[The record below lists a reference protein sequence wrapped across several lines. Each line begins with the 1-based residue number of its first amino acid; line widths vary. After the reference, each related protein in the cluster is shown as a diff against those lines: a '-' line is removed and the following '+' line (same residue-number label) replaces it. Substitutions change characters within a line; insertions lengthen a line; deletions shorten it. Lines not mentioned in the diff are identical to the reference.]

1 MIIKVCGLREAENI
15 REVMALPVDMIGF
28 DFRPDS
34 ERLVKMISSRA
45 GIIPDYSEQRLRE
58 APLSSPQGGE
68 ALDASNSSAFHLGTS
83 PLSMVSVGVFA
94 DDMPQNII
102 TRIYNYQLDAV
113 QLDGSETAV
122 MISNLRRSVVPD
134 IAHRL
139 MIIKTIRLK
148 GNEDFLRWK
157 EYEGE
162 ADWLRFECASA
173 SDRELLSLRQI
184 DLSRYNGT
192 IPFLL
197 SGGIGLAD
205 AAFVKSLRHPLFVG
219 IDLNECFETAP
230 AVKDIE
236 KLRRFIHEVKPNS

>member
-94 DDMPQNII
+94 DDMPQNIV
-102 TRIYNYQLDAV
+102 TRVVNYRLNAIQLH
-113 QLDGSETAV
+113 GNETPTL
-122 MISNLRRSVVPD
+122 IRNLRATLTTPADGRP
-134 IAHRL
+134 IAPGLQIWKAISIATADDLPLLAGFVRERGIHTFSKAEVEKPSPTKIL
-139 MIIKTIRLK
+139 QWFLSIII
-148 GNEDFLRWK
+148 
-157 EYEGE
+157 
-162 ADWLRFECASA
+162 
-173 SDRELLSLRQI
+173 
-184 DLSRYNGT
+184 
-192 IPFLL
+192 
-197 SGGIGLAD
+197 
-205 AAFVKSLRHPLFVG
+205 
-219 IDLNECFETAP
+219 
-230 AVKDIE
+230 
-236 KLRRFIHEVKPNS
+236 